1 MYALERACLW
11 PPLVTRLYAPRFSA
25 DAAVCDGCGVCVRA
39 CPVGN
44 VTQRERRAVP
54 SWGRDCLACLEC
66 ALRCPVGAVRSP
78 ADWRVFT
85 PFVAYNVR
93 RGLAEPSL
101 DRARVRVR
109 RGRIVEV

>member
-1 MYALERACLW
+1 MYALERACFW
-11 PPLVTRLYAPRFSA
+11 PPLETRLYSPRFSE

-39 CPVGN
+39 CPLRN
-44 VTQRERRAVP
+44 ITQRERRAVP
-54 SWGRDCLACLEC
+54 AWGRDCLACLEF

-85 PFVAYNVR
+85 PFVACN
-93 RGLAEPSL
+93 
-101 DRARVRVR
+101 VR